1 MAEAR
6 RQSGPAYLGLMQRI
20 RVPLG
25 FLLAPLLLIVAHPN
39 RASMALGAGVAVL
52 GLALRAWASGHLR
65 KNDELT
71 ISGPYAHTRNP
82 LYLGTLVLGIGISIC
97 SGALWFVAL
106 FGIAYLLVYVPVMI
120 AEARTMQALF
130 PDEYDRYSSRVSMF
144 LPWALG
150 GAGVEGGPVSGS
162 GNKPSRR
169 GFDSSLYLKHREYRA
184 AAGTLA
190 VLLLLLIKEYF

>member
-20 RVPLG
+20 RVPFG
-25 FLLAPLLLIVAHPN
+25 FLLAPLMLIIAHPN

-106 FGIAYLLVYVPVMI
+106 FGFAYLLVYVPVMI
-120 AEARTMQALF
+120 AEARTMRALF
-130 PDEYDRYSSRVSMF
+130 PDEYDRYSSRVPMF
-144 LPWALG
+144 LPWVA
-150 GAGVEGGPVSGS
+150 
-162 GNKPSRR
+162 NRR
-169 GFDSSLYLKHREYRA
+169 GNSAPSDRNRPSLRAFDSSLYVKHREYRA
-184 AAGTLA
+184 AAGTAA
-190 VLLLLLIKEYF
+190 VLLLLLIKEYL

>member
-25 FLLAPLLLIVAHPN
+25 FLLAPLLLIIAHPN
-39 RASMALGAGVAVL
+39 RASMALGASVAVV

-97 SGALWFVAL
+97 SAVLWFVAL
-106 FGIAYLLVYVPVMI
+106 FAIAYLLVYFPVMI
-120 AEARTMQALF
+120 AEARTMRALF
-130 PDEYDRYSSRVSMF
+130 PDEYHRYSSRVPIF

-150 GAGVEGGPVSGS
+150 GAGGREGPVPGS
-162 GNKPSRR
+162 GNKASPR